1 MNWKQTNK
9 KYRIWKRIEKK
20 KQDRH
25 REEEEKSIYVIKFEK
40 NRRKTEKQKNSCPI
54 ELKIWADRRF
64 I

>member
-1 MNWKQTNK
+1 MNWKQTTKNT
-9 KYRIWKRIEKK
+9 EFGNELKK